1 MGFFDLVGN
10 SISVSPV
17 PISAIPLSSAGLKPS
32 TSSSSIDSNRS
43 AHELVAG
50 FSSHAARFRLEHAA
64 KKRRAVVKATAVANF
79 KTVLPSHPPPYI
91 SGTWDARWG
100 SKPHRSS
107 RHRHEALEQQSKIDE
122 ELKSVRRSRL
132 HLEEEFAKSSG
143 AVAAMELLPSLAAP
157 EMAEARESLEEL
169 MARYVEEKEKP
180 CEDPH
185 DPRDEGVS
193 VVPRGFDGAGGGSP
207 SSQDAK
213 DRRELVFSN
222 LLRCHIDLYRDKI
235 KLENQIDRML
245 ARGLGY
251 NRQANNPLA
260 RARNQLAATGME
272 MQTLNSALVE
282 IIRSSAG
289 DARRYRTAKSQ
300 AERRVDNGIDIECA
314 MGALLVPTIAIK
326 WKRKSIT

>member
-10 SISVSPV
+10 SISISPV

-79 KTVLPSHPPPYI
+79 KTVLPSHRHPP
-91 SGTWDARWG
+91 RLG
-100 SKPHRSS
+100 STPHRSS

-157 EMAEARESLEEL
+157 EMAEVRESLEEL

-245 ARGLGY
+245 ARGVGY